1 MRKAVL
7 LGFLKSHLL
16 FEDLI
21 PEELDVVAS
30 RLSVRDIEAGEV
42 LFREGDNADLLCL
55 VAQGSL
61 DVIKRTKDGRSV
73 VIATLSDGDSVGEMA
88 LVDGMVRSATIQAES
103 FAIVIV
109 LKRED
114 FEDIVKGYPRIG
126 TKLLKGIARR
136 ISINLRRT
144 SAELTR
150 LMMPIA

>member
-21 PEELDVVAS
+21 PEELEVVAG

-42 LFREGDNADLLCL
+42 LFREGDNADFLCL
-55 VAQGSL
+55 VVQGSL
-61 DVIKRTKDGRSV
+61 AVIKKGRDGRTV
-73 VIATLSDGDSVGEMA
+73 VIATLGDGDSVGEMA
-88 LVDGMVRSATIQAES
+88 LVDGMVRSATVEAGL
-103 FAIVIV
+103 FTIVIV
-109 LKRED
+109 LKRKD
-114 FEDIVKGYPRIG
+114 FEDLLKGYPRIG

-144 SAELTR
+144 SAELTN
-150 LMMPIA
+150 LMMPLA

>member
-21 PEELDVVAS
+21 PEELEVVAG

-42 LFREGDNADLLCL
+42 LFQEGDNADFLCL
-55 VAQGSL
+55 VVQGSL
-61 DVIKRTKDGRSV
+61 DVIKKRKDGRTV
-73 VIATLSDGDSVGEMA
+73 VIAALGDGDSVGEMA
-88 LVDGMVRSATIQAES
+88 LVDGMVRSATVRAQVFTI
-103 FAIVIV
+103 AIV
-109 LKRED
+109 LRRQD
-114 FEDIVKGYPRIG
+114 FEDLLKGYPRIG

-144 SAELTR
+144 SAELTK
-150 LMMPIA
+150 LMMPLA